1 MADLPSWKE
10 MFETLVALPSISSA
24 DPEWDTGNRQVIDR
38 LGEWLEDLGF
48 SCRIESL
55 AEQPDKYNLVA
66 TLNPSDGHD
75 PAGLALCGHSDTVPY
90 DEDAWDSDPFTLTER
105 DNRLYGLGSCDMKGF
120 LVLAVEATRRLGPHT
135 LRRPLSIV
143 ATADEESGMDG
154 ARALRDA
161 GVAPARCAVIGEPT
175 GLRPVRMHKGIL
187 MESLRVN
194 GAAGHSSNPGLGLN
208 AIEGM
213 QRVMTALLGLR
224 DELRRRENS
233 PEFTVPHTT
242 MNLGRIHGGDSANR
256 IPAACELHVD
266 LRFLPGTDMS
276 SLREELYARAR
287 QALDGTQYGLECL
300 SLFEG
305 NAAFDTPREADIVR
319 AAEEVSGQTA
329 GAVDFATEGALF
341 NELGMQSV
349 VMGPG
354 YIDQAHQPNEYLALD
369 FVEPTLDMLTRLIR
383 RYCL

>member
-24 DPEWDTGNRQVIDR
+24 DPEWDTGNRAVIYR

-48 SCRIESL
+48 SCQIESL
-55 AEQPDKYNLVA
+55 QEQPDKYNLVA
-66 TLNPSDGHD
+66 TLNPAEGDE

-90 DEDAWDSDPFTLTER
+90 DAGAWDSDPFALTER

-120 LVLAVEATRRLGPHT
+120 LVLAVEAARHLDRRK

-161 GVAPARCAVIGEPT
+161 GIVPARCAVIGEPT
-175 GLRPVRMHKGIL
+175 GLKPVRMHKGIL
-187 MESLRVN
+187 MEALRVT

-213 QRVMTALLGLR
+213 QQVMTALLELR
-224 DELRRRENS
+224 DELGQRDNS
-233 PEFTVPHTT
+233 PEFTVHHTT

-266 LRFLPGTDMS
+266 LRFLPGTDMAG
-276 SLREELYARAR
+276 LREELFARAR
-287 QALDGTQYGLECL
+287 RALEGTDYGLECH

-305 NAAFDTPREADIVR
+305 NPAFDTPRAADIVR
-319 AAEEVSGQTA
+319 AAEEVSGHTA

-354 YIDQAHQPNEYLALD
+354 YIDQAHQANEYLALD